1 MKNSQHS
8 LVNNLHEKH
17 IKESQDE
24 KNFSECARFVIC
36 VTALHLCYI
45 NNALVFSQSDPH
57 NFFMYIIGNVKPEHR
72 GKVSKRVGRAP
83 GNYKG
88 ISQGF

>member
-1 MKNSQHS
+1 MHYNFA
-8 LVNNLHEKH
+8 LVLYK
-17 IKESQDE
+17 
-24 KNFSECARFVIC
+24 
-36 VTALHLCYI
+36 
-45 NNALVFSQSDPH
+45 NALLFSQSDPH

-72 GKVSKRVGRAP
+72 GKVSKRVGKTP